1 MDKPQCDV
9 MSSKRYLDDVNQSPY
24 KIIPKKLK
32 RKKMSKGTNND
43 TQNTTQKTKD

>member
-1 MDKPQCDV
+1 MRLKIP
-9 MSSKRYLDDVNQSPY
+9 KRYLDDVNQSTY